1 MSEWSD
7 SLRDCLTASSALY
20 GALATSFY
28 REPTRKAVTRMR
40 EELIDLSDFKT
51 AWDEPEVWE
60 KAEKLEEALVHL
72 KLKEGARDYAALFA
86 GGQEGSLC
94 PSESSYLEHTLYGA
108 TTREIKKIY
117 KKGGFEKEKAFKE
130 PDDHVAVEFAF
141 RFLSGLDLSERMG
154 HYEREFA
161 PVVKELKEERAFVR
175 DHLAIWI
182 PLLAA
187 HIEKTAETPF
197 FKAASSLAE
206 ALVRADLKL
215 HEAIL
220 SS

>member
-1 MSEWSD
+1 MRPFS
-7 SLRDCLTASSALY
+7 
-20 GALATSFY
+20 
-28 REPTRKAVTRMR
+28 REDRKA
-40 EELIDLSDFKT
+40 
-51 AWDEPEVWE
+51 P
-60 KAEKLEEALVHL
+60 
-72 KLKEGARDYAALFA
+72 
-86 GGQEGSLC
+86 LC